1 MTDEYAWEGPVT
13 EADVYKAGT
22 LAARSLGGR
31 TSPDN
36 CQMLCKAHNRS
47 KANRWGVSGLG
58 NVPSYTPAMSSLE
71 ERMEDFAP
79 SVIVK
84 RDGVEVTIPMDE
96 FMADA
101 EESKPDETP
110 A

>member
-1 MTDEYAWEGPVT
+1 VDGVGVCEVVMCTKCALSWSPNLPIGDCLTRG
-13 EADVYKAGT
+13 
-22 LAARSLGGR
+22 ARLQPLS
-31 TSPDN
+31 D
-36 CQMLCKAHNRS
+36 
-47 KANRWGVSGLG
+47 
-58 NVPSYTPAMSSLE
+58 VPSYTPAMSSLE

-79 SVIVK
+79 SVIIK
-84 RDGVEVTIPMDE
+84 RDGVEVKIPMDE